1 METRSNRLLVAIV
14 CGLLVVGLVFFAWY
28 IGAGTS
34 TYGAKYRISFNQSV
48 SGLAV
53 GGPVTMSGVRV
64 GRVDKIYLSA
74 GEVGG
79 PTVEVALDTDLPV
92 HAGFRADISRSLLD
106 GSAVLVLL
114 PSTDGPLINPPDE
127 DIVGTIAAVQGGTA
141 TDPAAKAVQ
150 VSQTLDR
157 AVRAL
162 DQTGQADAARKLDQ
176 TRRSTAEWQQSV
188 ERLLGSVRPEQVR
201 GASEGINSFAR
212 SAEKLE
218 RDVVSSRDDI
228 ANVRRSIRNVGNQAD
243 QVGQA
248 VQQQRSSVR
257 RLNQQSERVERDI
270 QDIRRTI
277 QDFSGKAYKLEQ
289 R

>member
-1 METRSNRLLVAIV
+1 
-14 CGLLVVGLVFFAWY
+14 
-28 IGAGTS
+28 
-34 TYGAKYRISFNQSV
+34 
-48 SGLAV
+48 
-53 GGPVTMSGVRV
+53 MSGVRV

-141 TDPAAKAVQ
+141 IDPAAKAVQ

-162 DQTGQADAARKLDQ
+162 DQTGQADAARNLDQ
-176 TRRSTAEWQQSV
+176 TRSTAEWQQSV

-228 ANVRRSIRNVGNQAD
+228 ANVRRSIRNAGNQAD

-257 RLNQQSERVERDI
+257 RLDEQAGGVERDI
-270 QDIRRTI
+270 QDIRKPV
-277 QDFSGKAYKLEQ
+277 QDLGEKADRLE
-289 R
+289 RR